1 MDKALNILVLEDEQ
15 GAGEKLIDMI
25 RSFAPHAKLEWK
37 RSILEG
43 RLFIQEQPELDL
55 IYSDIELLDGNVFSL
70 FEEIKPSCPLIF
82 CTAYNQYFLDAF
94 RTNGIAYLLKPYT
107 REQFEESWNKYRQLF
122 GQKVEKVDFQH
133 SLEQLKASLGRQKHS
148 YKSTFTVKKK
158 EGVFILPVKEVLFF
172 QSQGDFVVAIDH
184 IGKIHILNYTLQK
197 LEEMLDPRDFFR
209 INRSEILPF
218 TSIQHFSPYTK
229 NRLAINLRNSSEIL
243 YTSNSRSP
251 KFREWV
257 EDH

>member
-1 MDKALNILVLEDEQ
+1 MAEQLNILVLEDEQ

-25 RSFAPHAKLEWK
+25 RSFAPTAKLEWK

-43 RLFIQEQPELDL
+43 RIFIQEHPELDL

-70 FEEIKPSCPLIF
+70 FEEIHPNCPLIF

-94 RTNGIAYLLKPYT
+94 RTNGIAYLLKPYS
-107 REQFEESWNKYRQLF
+107 REQFEESWNKYQQLF
-122 GQKVEKVDFQH
+122 AQKERQSDFQQ
-133 SLEQLKASLGRQKHS
+133 SLEQLKATLSQKSNS

-158 EGVFILPVKEVLFF
+158 EGIFILRLEEVLFF
-172 QSQGDFVVAIDH
+172 QSQGDFVLAIDRA
-184 IGKIHILNYTLQK
+184 GKKHILNYTLQK
-197 LEEMLDPRDFFR
+197 MEELLDPKAFFR
-209 INRSEILPF
+209 INRSEIIPF
-218 TSIQHFSPYTK
+218 ASIQHFSPYTK
-229 NRLAINLRNSSEIL
+229 NRLAINLLASQQVL

-257 EDH
+257 EAH

>member
-25 RSFAPHAKLEWK
+25 RSEAPHAKLEWK

-43 RLFIQEQPELDL
+43 RIFIQEHPELDL

-70 FEEIKPSCPLIF
+70 FEEITPACPLIF

-94 RTNGIAYLLKPYT
+94 RTNGIAYLLKPYS
-107 REQFEESWNKYRQLF
+107 REQFGESWQKYQQLF
-122 GQKVEKVDFQH
+122 GKKEAKADFH
-133 SLEQLKASLGRQKHS
+133 ESIEQLKTALSQQQKN

-158 EGVFILPVKEVLFF
+158 EGVFILRVEEVLFF
-172 QSQGDFVVAIDH
+172 QSQGDFVLAIDQA
-184 IGKIHILNYTLQK
+184 GKKHILNHTLQK
-197 LEEMLDPRDFFR
+197 LEDLLDPYAFFR

-218 TSIQHFSPYTK
+218 ASIQHFSPYTK
-229 NRLAINLRNSSEIL
+229 NRLAINLRGSQEVL

-257 EDH
+257 EAH